1 MWIAPGGHSGMHKP
15 QESQISASTMAIC
28 MEGAAGMRAELLAA
42 ARLCQGNALLLYATP
57 TSLPCDRD
65 YPSPSPRAFHTERSR
80 RPLMRWPRFSAGSL
94 FPANA
99 IAVDLGTAN
108 TLIYVKGEGI
118 VLNEPSVVAIDR
130 STNRIKGV
138 GLEAK
143 RMLGRTPDNVLA
155 VRPMKDGV
163 IADFDVTEKM
173 LRYFLMS
180 IIDNKIFKVKPR
192 VIVCVPSGITEVE
205 KRAVRDS
212 ALGAGAKE
220 VFMVAEPMAAAIG
233 VGLPVETPTGNLVI
247 DIGGG
252 TTEIAVIALSGIVS
266 DTSIRTGGDE
276 LDTAI
281 VQFMRKNYNLL
292 IGEPTA
298 EQIKIQIGS
307 AAPVGEEREMEV
319 KGRDLVS
326 GIPKTVRVH
335 STEIR
340 EAIQEPIQQIVDA
353 VRRALEITPPEL
365 ASDIVDRGI
374 VMTGGGALIRG
385 LDLLL
390 SQETSLPIHVDED
403 PLTCVVRGT
412 GKILDD
418 EEKYW
423 SVLST

>member
-1 MWIAPGGHSGMHKP
+1 
-15 QESQISASTMAIC
+15 
-28 MEGAAGMRAELLAA
+28 
-42 ARLCQGNALLLYATP
+42 
-57 TSLPCDRD
+57 
-65 YPSPSPRAFHTERSR
+65 
-80 RPLMRWPRFSAGSL
+80 MRWPSFKLGSFL
-94 FPANA
+94 PANE

-108 TLIYVKGEGI
+108 TLIYVRGEGI
-118 VLNEPSVVAIDR
+118 VLNEPSVVAVQ
-130 STNRIKGV
+130 KGTGKIMGI

-143 RMLGRTPDNVLA
+143 RMLGRTPDGILA

-163 IADFDVTEKM
+163 IADFDVCEKM
-173 LRYFLMS
+173 LRYFLAT
-180 IIDNKIFKVKPR
+180 IINKHVFPVKPK

-212 ALGAGAKE
+212 AQSAGAKE
-220 VFMVAEPMAAAIG
+220 VYMVAEPMAAAIG
-233 VGLPVETPTGNLVI
+233 VGLPIETPTGNMVI

-252 TTEIAVIALSGIVS
+252 TTEIAVIALSGIVC

-276 LDTAI
+276 MDTAI

-298 EQIKIQIGS
+298 ERIKIQIGS

-335 STEIR
+335 SSEIR
-340 EAIQEPIQQIVDA
+340 EAIQEPVQQIVDA

-385 LDLLL
+385 LDVLL
-390 SQETSLPIHVDED
+390 SHETNLPIHVDED

-412 GKILDD
+412 GRILDD
-418 EEKYW
+418 PEKYR
-423 SVLST
+423 SVLTT